1 MGRTGITVAIMVGL
15 IILQFVLVHLQL
27 KSIRATMNELS
38 EYGKVI
44 SGAHKTIMGRGSIVA
59 MAVKKGHV
67 KRAKIIMGSGAFGR
81 FKDFG
86 EIEGKTLEQIR
97 MEHINPNITKK
108 GKEKFK
114 AIALENAL
122 NMYYEK

>member
-97 MEHINPNITKK
+97 MENINPNITKK

>member
-44 SGAHKTIMGRGSIVA
+44 SGAHKTIMGRGSVVA
-59 MAVKKGHV
+59 MAVKIGHV

>member
-1 MGRTGITVAIMVGL
+1 M
-15 IILQFVLVHLQL
+15 
-27 KSIRATMNELS
+27 
-38 EYGKVI
+38 
-44 SGAHKTIMGRGSIVA
+44 A
-59 MAVKKGHV
+59 MEVKKGHV

-81 FKDFG
+81 FKDIG
-86 EIEGKTLEQIR
+86 EIEGKKLEQIR
-97 MEHINPNITKK
+97 MEHNNPNITKK

>member
-114 AIALENAL
+114 AISLENAL

>member
-27 KSIRATMNELS
+27 KNIQAAMNELS

-44 SGAHKTIMGRGSIVA
+44 SGAHKTIMGRGSVVA

>member
-59 MAVKKGHV
+59 MAIKKGHV

>member
-27 KSIRATMNELS
+27 KSIRAAMNELS

>member
-97 MEHINPNITKK
+97 MEK
-108 GKEKFK
+108 
-114 AIALENAL
+114 
-122 NMYYEK
+122 

>member
-59 MAVKKGHV
+59 MAVKKDMSNAQKSSWV
-67 KRAKIIMGSGAFGR
+67 QVLSADS
-81 FKDFG
+81 
-86 EIEGKTLEQIR
+86 KTLVKLKERHWNKSEWSTSIR
-97 MEHINPNITKK
+97 ILPK
-108 GKEKFK
+108 KEKK
-114 AIALENAL
+114 NSKRLHWK
-122 NMYYEK
+122 MH

>member
-44 SGAHKTIMGRGSIVA
+44 SGANAQKTSWVQVLSA
-59 MAVKKGHV
+59 D
-67 KRAKIIMGSGAFGR
+67 S
-81 FKDFG
+81 
-86 EIEGKTLEQIR
+86 KTLVKLKERHWNKSEWSTSIR
-97 MEHINPNITKK
+97 ILPK
-108 GKEKFK
+108 KEKK
-114 AIALENAL
+114 NSKQLHWK
-122 NMYYEK
+122 MH

>member
-114 AIALENAL
+114 AIALDNSL
-122 NMYYEK
+122 NMYYE